1 VSRGPIEA
9 LRTERDVLLKVCA
22 GLTEKEWASPSG
34 CPGWSVKDL
43 VAHLGILYWAVVDPS
58 TLPESGG
65 FPTEEAQDV
74 YVRGRGSASAAEV
87 LTDYESVSKQA
98 LDVLAG
104 FEHAEFV
111 VPLGDLGTYQA
122 SLLPTAFCFDH
133 YTHIRADLFA
143 PRGPITGAVPASDS
157 LRLTPTL
164 DWIEAALPQQN
175 SKTLASLSFPAEIE
189 ITGTASRTI
198 RLGGTGEPGASIRS
212 DAFSLVLWVTQ
223 RASWEEVGAAAT
235 GHGHD
240 LALVR
245 ELRVF

>member
-1 VSRGPIEA
+1 MSGEPIEA

-22 GLTEKEWASPSG
+22 DLTEREWASPSG
-34 CPGWSVKDL
+34 CPGWSTKDL
-43 VAHLGILYWAVVDPS
+43 VAHLGALYWAVVDPS

-65 FPTEEAQDV
+65 LPTEEAQDV
-74 YVRGRGSASAAEV
+74 YVRGRRSASAAEV
-87 LTDYESVSKQA
+87 LADYEWVSKRA
-98 LDVLAG
+98 LDVLAD

-143 PRGPITGAVPASDS
+143 PRGPITGSLPASDG
-157 LRLTPTL
+157 LRLTPAL

-175 SKTLASLSFPAEIE
+175 AKTLASLSFPAEIKVA
-189 ITGTASRTI
+189 GTASRSI
-198 RLGGTGEPGASIRS
+198 RLGGAGELGTLIRS
-212 DAFSLVLWVTQ
+212 DAFSFVLWVTQ
-223 RASWEEVGAAAT
+223 RAGWEEVGAEVT
-235 GHGHD
+235 GHEHD
-240 LALVR
+240 LALMR

>member
-1 VSRGPIEA
+1 MEDRLRRFGPSA
-9 LRTERDVLLKVCA
+9 WVLLEVCS

-43 VAHLGILYWAVVDPS
+43 VAHLGALYWAVVDPS

-65 FPTEEAQDV
+65 LPTEEAQDL
-74 YVRGRGSASAAEV
+74 YVRGRRSASAAEV
-87 LTDYESVSKQA
+87 LADYELVSKEA

-104 FEHAEFV
+104 LEHAQFV

-122 SLLPTAFCFDH
+122 SMLPRAFCFDH

-143 PRGPITGAVPASDS
+143 PRGPIAGALPPSDD

-164 DWIEAALPQQN
+164 DWIDAALPQQN
-175 SKTLASLSFPAEIE
+175 SETLASLSFPAEIE

-198 RLGGTGEPGASIRS
+198 RLGGAGELGASIRS
-212 DAFSLVLWVTQ
+212 DAFSFVLLVTQ
-223 RASWEEVGAAAT
+223 RASWEEVGAEAT
-235 GHGHD
+235 GHEHD
-240 LALVR
+240 LALMR
-245 ELRVF
+245 KLRVF

>member
-1 VSRGPIEA
+1 MSGGPIEA
-9 LRTERDVLLKVCA
+9 LRTEREVLLEVCA

-43 VAHLGILYWAVVDPS
+43 VAHLGALYWAVVDPS
-58 TLPESGG
+58 ALPESGDL
-65 FPTEEAQDV
+65 PTEDAQDL
-74 YVRGRGSASAAEV
+74 YVRERRSSSAGEV
-87 LTDYESVSKQA
+87 LADYESVSKQA

-111 VPLGDLGTYQA
+111 VPLGDLGTYGA

-143 PRGPITGAVPASDS
+143 PRGPITGAPPASDD
-157 LRLTPTL
+157 LRLRPTL

-175 SKTLASLSFPAEIE
+175 SETLASLARPAEIE

-198 RLGGTGEPGASIRS
+198 RLGGAGEAGASIRS

-223 RASWEEVGAAAT
+223 RASWEEVGAEAT
-235 GHGHD
+235 GHEHD
-240 LALVR
+240 LALMR